1 MAESAKSR
9 LIMRGLYAIVDLGLL
24 EGRRIDP
31 ITFVQAV
38 LLARPA
44 AVQVRAKQ
52 AASRDILSLLR
63 ALAPMCRAVSAPLVA
78 NDRPDLAILAGCD
91 MVHVGQSDIPIDQ
104 VRRLAPGIGIG
115 VSTHTPEQL
124 DAAVA
129 ARPTYVAYGPVF
141 ETSTKKDPDPVVGI
155 AGLREAHTRAA
166 RAGVPLVAIGGITRD
181 RASALVG
188 IADAVAVVGELLP
201 PAPAFGHRF
210 ASEWLG
216 EVTARA
222 SALGNL
228 FTSGPSRAGTA

>member
-1 MAESAKSR
+1 
-9 LIMRGLYAIVDLGLL
+9 MRGLYAIVDLGLL
-24 EGRRIDP
+24 EGLRIDP
-31 ITFVQAV
+31 IAFVQAV

-44 AVQVRAKQ
+44 AVQLRAKQ
-52 AASRDILSLLR
+52 AASRDTLSLLR
-63 ALAPMCRAVSAPLVA
+63 VLAPMCRAVSVPLVA
-78 NDRPDLAILAGCD
+78 NDRPDWAILAGCD

-104 VRRLAPGIGIG
+104 VRRLAPGIGVG

-124 DAAVA
+124 DVAMA

-155 AGLREAHTRAA
+155 VGLREAYKRAA
-166 RAGVPLVAIGGITRD
+166 VAGVSLVAIGGITRQ

-201 PAPAFGHRF
+201 PARAFGHRP

-222 SALGNL
+222 SALGSL
-228 FTSGPSRAGTA
+228 FACGPSQAGAA